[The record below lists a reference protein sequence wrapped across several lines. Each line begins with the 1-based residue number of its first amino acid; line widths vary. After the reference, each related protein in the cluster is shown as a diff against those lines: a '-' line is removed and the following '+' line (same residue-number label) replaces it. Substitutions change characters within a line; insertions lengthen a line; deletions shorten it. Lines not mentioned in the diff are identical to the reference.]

1 MERWL
6 QSVFP
11 RARWETPGDA
21 LGVLTHRVRFPG
33 NGPGLPAGH
42 LFLDLE
48 TLGFVGRPI
57 FLIGLLHVDPA
68 VRPAGDSAQSD
79 RGSEDGRT
87 AEDPANARD
96 GLLIQ
101 ILARDY
107 AEEEDALRFFAK
119 EYASVPV
126 WVTFNGKS
134 FDVPT
139 LRLRCAYYKLAKPS
153 PREHLDL
160 LHTARRH
167 FRGVFPDCRLK
178 TLEHRVCG
186 RLRPDDLDGS
196 QVPDAYHRF
205 VRDGD
210 PQWLEPILRHNR
222 DDLLTLAEL
231 YMALAEGEESAE
243 ESGQEPGREP

>member
-6 QSVFP
+6 LSTFP

-33 NGPGLPAGH
+33 NGPDLPAGH
-42 LFLDLE
+42 IFLDLE
-48 TLGFVGRPI
+48 TLGFVGRPL
-57 FLIGLLHVDPA
+57 FLIGLLHADLGVSAAADEDRRDRVMPDGMGPDGQQTHDGA
-68 VRPAGDSAQSD
+68 ARPREA
-79 RGSEDGRT
+79 
-87 AEDPANARD
+87 
-96 GLLIQ
+96 LLVQ

-107 AEEEDALRFFAK
+107 AEEEEALRFFAR
-119 EYASVPV
+119 EYAPIPT

-139 LRLRCAYYKLAKPS
+139 LHLRCAFYKLEKPR
-153 PREHLDL
+153 PQFHLDL
-160 LHTARRH
+160 LHEARRH

-186 RLRPDDLDGS
+186 RLRSDDLDGS

-210 PQWLEPILRHNR
+210 PSWLEPILRHNR

-231 YMALAEGEESAE
+231 YMALMDGDA
-243 ESGQEPGREP
+243 P

>member
-1 MERWL
+1 VERWL
-6 QSVFP
+6 QSSFP
-11 RARWETPGDA
+11 RARWDTPGDA

-33 NGPGLPAGH
+33 RGPGLPAGH

-48 TLGFVGRPI
+48 TLGFVGRPL
-57 FLIGLLHVDPA
+57 FLIGLLHAESDPS
-68 VRPAGDSAQSD
+68 GNGG
-79 RGSEDGRT
+79 RG
-87 AEDPANARD
+87 ARE
-96 GLLIQ
+96 GTLIQ

-107 AEEEDALRFFAK
+107 AEEEEALRFFAR
-119 EYASVPV
+119 EFAAFPT

-139 LRLRCAYYKLAKPS
+139 LHLRCAYYKLAKPR
-153 PREHLDL
+153 PEEHLDL
-160 LHTARRH
+160 LHVARRH

-178 TLEHRVCG
+178 TLERRVCG
-186 RLRPDDLDGS
+186 RVRPDDLDGA

-210 PQWLEPILRHNR
+210 PMWLEPILRHNR

-231 YMALAEGEESAE
+231 YMALADSDAE
-243 ESGQEPGREP
+243 

>member
-1 MERWL
+1 VERWL
-6 QSVFP
+6 QSRFP
-11 RARWETPGDA
+11 RARWETPGDC

-33 NGPGLPAGH
+33 DGPGLPPGH

-48 TLGFVGRPI
+48 TLGFVGRPL
-57 FLIGLLHVDPA
+57 FLIGLLHAEPDGIVPTDPGELDHP
-68 VRPAGDSAQSD
+68 PAFDHSSGEA
-79 RGSEDGRT
+79 RHL
-87 AEDPANARD
+87 RD
-96 GLLIQ
+96 GLLVQ

-107 AEEEDALRFFAK
+107 AEEEEALRFFAR
-119 EYASVPV
+119 EYASMPT

-139 LRLRCAYYKLAKPS
+139 LHLRCAYYKLAKPR
-153 PREHLDL
+153 PKEHLDL
-160 LHTARRH
+160 LHSARRH

-178 TLEHRVCG
+178 TLERRICG
-186 RLRPDDLDGS
+186 RMRPDDLDGS

-210 PQWLEPILRHNR
+210 PTWLEPILRHNR

-231 YMALAEGEESAE
+231 FMALSDGDGS
-243 ESGQEPGREP
+243 

>member
-1 MERWL
+1 VGRREVEENATAMERWL
-6 QSVFP
+6 RSIFP

-33 NGPGLPAGH
+33 TGPDLPAGH

-48 TLGFVGRPI
+48 TLGFVGRPL
-57 FLIGLLHVDPA
+57 FLIGLLHADTDAAQDDPA
-68 VRPAGDSAQSD
+68 RPREA
-79 RGSEDGRT
+79 
-87 AEDPANARD
+87 
-96 GLLIQ
+96 LLVQ

-107 AEEEDALRFFAK
+107 AEEEEALRYFAR
-119 EYASVPV
+119 EYAPV
-126 WVTFNGKS
+126 QTWVTFNGKS

-139 LRLRCAYYKLAKPS
+139 LHLRCAFYKLEKPR
-153 PREHLDL
+153 PQFHLDL
-160 LHTARRH
+160 LHEARRH

-210 PQWLEPILRHNR
+210 PNWLEPILRHNR

-231 YMALAEGEESAE
+231 YMALMVGDAL
-243 ESGQEPGREP
+243 